1 MVPSTKKYDELTAVL
16 SGHLKPKPLV
26 KFHHR
31 NQRDG
36 EKVAQYMAELRRLS
50 QKDLTLESAY
60 EIALSE
66 ETASLRASELQ
77 ASVKTGASPDGD
89 VQRLASGKP
98 HNRGGSTKSCYRC
111 GKSGHH
117 PDRCFYRHQ
126 KCRACQ
132 VKGHIAKMCK
142 NKGAPHR
149 TPSPGASPF
158 DRENKNKAAGNK
170 KVRSAGYVDIE
181 SGEQSEDNGS
191 EDTQLFAISEPRY
204 SPMVVKPTVDG
215 VELKMEL
222 DTGATVSL
230 ESERVWKEVFKKCPL
245 EKCQTLLRT
254 YTGERLPVLG
264 QLNVTVEYEDEV
276 RFVET
281 SAQKQS

>member
-1 MVPSTKKYDELTAVL
+1 MISRTISVKLYAIDSSVVYGVKRY
-16 SGHLKPKPLV
+16 SG
-26 KFHHR
+26 
-31 NQRDG
+31 D
-36 EKVAQYMAELRRLS
+36 YILS

-66 ETASLRASELQ
+66 ETASRRASELQ
-77 ASVKTGASPDGD
+77 ASVKTGATPDGD

-117 PDRCFYRHQ
+117 PDRCIYRHQ

-132 VKGHIAKMCK
+132 EKGHIAKMCK
-142 NKGAPHR
+142 NKGAPHG
-149 TPSPGASPF
+149 TPSPGGSPF
-158 DRENKNKAAGNK
+158 DRVNK
-170 KVRSAGYVDIE
+170 KFRSAGYVDIE

-230 ESERVWKEVFKKCPL
+230 ASERVCLQEVPTKEVSDP
-245 EKCQTLLRT
+245 
-254 YTGERLPVLG
+254 PA
-264 QLNVTVEYEDEV
+264 NVHW
-276 RFVET
+276 RAIT
-281 SAQKQS
+281 SVGSADRHSGI